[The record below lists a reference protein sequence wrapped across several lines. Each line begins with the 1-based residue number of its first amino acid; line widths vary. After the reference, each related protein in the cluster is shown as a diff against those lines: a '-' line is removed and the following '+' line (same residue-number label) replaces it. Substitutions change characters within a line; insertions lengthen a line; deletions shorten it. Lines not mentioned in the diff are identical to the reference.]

1 MCHCVTAQGEVK
13 KQRVR
18 VLLTI
23 CEFTTVVSETVR
35 SLLPLCELLAL
46 DRPLFFRP
54 KGAELDDQEF
64 NGLYT

>member
-1 MCHCVTAQGEVK
+1 MKQ
-13 KQRVR
+13 QRVR

-23 CEFTTVVSETVR
+23 CEFTTVVSEIVH

-54 KGAELDDQEF
+54 NGAELDDQDF

>member
-1 MCHCVTAQGEVK
+1 M
-13 KQRVR
+13 R

-23 CEFTTVVSETVR
+23 CEFTTLPSEIVR
-35 SLLPLCELLAL
+35 CLLPLCSLLSL

-54 KGAELDDQEF
+54 KTAFEEDDY

>member
-1 MCHCVTAQGEVK
+1 MK
-13 KQRVR
+13 KQHVR

-23 CEFTTVVSETVR
+23 CEFTTVVSEIVR
-35 SLLPLCELLAL
+35 SLLPLCGLLAL

-54 KGAELDDQEF
+54 KGVELDDQEF